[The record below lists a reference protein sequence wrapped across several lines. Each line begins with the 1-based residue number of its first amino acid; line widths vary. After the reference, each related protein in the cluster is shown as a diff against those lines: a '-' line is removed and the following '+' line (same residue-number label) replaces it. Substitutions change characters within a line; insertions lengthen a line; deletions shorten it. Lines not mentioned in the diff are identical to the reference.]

1 MGTCLGHYGKC
12 EKQPKNA
19 IRKDEVH
26 CNLIFFSQDLRV
38 LIHKYKLLL
47 SKGRLKE
54 YVIAGCEMLAFY
66 FRDVY
71 NKPEVKGIAMPTYPV
86 ATHWNVRLRTCMC
99 ASKLQ
104 LVCTRML

>member
-1 MGTCLGHYGKC
+1 MIN
-12 EKQPKNA
+12 E
-19 IRKDEVH
+19 
-26 CNLIFFSQDLRV
+26 LIGINFYIQDLRV

-71 NKPEVKGIAMPTYPV
+71 NKPEVKGNLMYPLSTSD
-86 ATHWNVRLRTCMC
+86 AIEHY
-99 ASKLQ
+99 
-104 LVCTRML
+104 ML

>member
-1 MGTCLGHYGKC
+1 
-12 EKQPKNA
+12 
-19 IRKDEVH
+19 
-26 CNLIFFSQDLRV
+26 V

-71 NKPEVKGIAMPTYPV
+71 NKPEVKGIAIKTQVPISTSPV
-86 ATHWNVRLRTCMC
+86 ATHCCRVY
-99 ASKLQ
+99 
-104 LVCTRML
+104 

>member
-1 MGTCLGHYGKC
+1 MPVPVCVNVKKLTR
-12 EKQPKNA
+12 NVVV
-19 IRKDEVH
+19 KDEVH
-26 CNLIFFSQDLRV
+26 NYCNLINELIGINCYIQDLRV

-71 NKPEVKGIAMPTYPV
+71 NKPEVKGNLTYPLS
-86 ATHWNVRLRTCMC
+86 TDDSIKHY
-99 ASKLQ
+99 
-104 LVCTRML
+104 ML